1 MKLTGAEIFE
11 YDSVLIGTG
20 YLFTSTYLEDDD
32 DDLDLVINSI
42 KMNPC
47 KYEIHMLYRAG
58 VCALKL
64 IEYTSKKQ

>member
-1 MKLTGAEIFE
+1 MKLIGAEIFE
-11 YDSVLIGTG
+11 YDSVLIGIG

-32 DDLDLVINSI
+32 DLDLVINPV

-47 KYEIHMLYRAG
+47 KYEIHMLYRAC

-64 IEYTSKKQ
+64 IEHTSKKQ